1 VRAFALRAL
10 DLLQGVHAA
19 GQLHRDV
26 KPADFCVAF
35 REAALRYGEE
45 VFRAAAREEWEE
57 ERLEEGLLRRRGRGR
72 RGENQE
78 GWRRWIMSVT
88 LLGGAVSGPQSTTT
102 TVVVVAVVVYS
113 SWRRVGVLLAAR
125 VPPLRAT
132 TATTAA
138 VPPAPLLRK
147 KTRW

>member
-1 VRAFALRAL
+1 MRAFALRAL

-57 ERLEEGLLRRRGRGR
+57 ERLEEDLLRRRGRGR
-72 RGENQE
+72 MGENQE
-78 GWRRWIMSVT
+78 GKEEEEEWEQRLATVDHVGHIARGSGFWAAKYYHHCRR
-88 LLGGAVSGPQSTTT
+88 
-102 TVVVVAVVVYS
+102 
-113 SWRRVGVLLAAR
+113 RRRRRRLQ
-125 VPPLRAT
+125 
-132 TATTAA
+132 
-138 VPPAPLLRK
+138 
-147 KTRW
+147 